1 MATID
6 PILIQIKAD
15 VSQLKTGLAQA
26 EGALKGLDGS
36 VKTASTGMTNFAS
49 KLKSVGA
56 TIGLAF
62 AGTQIASFAKSSV
75 MAASDMAESLS
86 KVQVVFGQGSDAVI
100 KFGKDAA
107 SNMGISNQAALEAA
121 GTYGNLFQAFGLGQG
136 EAQKMST
143 SLVQLA
149 SDMASFN
156 NTSVD
161 DAILALRS
169 GLSGET
175 EPLKKFGVA
184 LSDVRLKTEAMS
196 MGLIKNTSDA
206 LTPAAKAQASY
217 ALIMKDTILAQG
229 DYARTADGTANTMK
243 TLAAQLQDAKVALG
257 DALMPAFRALLSILK
272 VLIPILRSIGSYF
285 KENYDAIK
293 MYAIIVGTLVAA
305 LYTYRAAL
313 VTVKVTQQAFVVM
326 QTLMKG
332 ATLASIAS
340 TNGLAASMLV
350 LNAAIRANPI
360 GLIVTAVIAL
370 GAAFVYAWKHSET
383 FRSIVIAV
391 AQAVANA
398 FAKVI
403 EILGKF
409 FGLLGKAPGM
419 GWAKSISSG
428 LDSIS
433 TKIKTTSNNL
443 SDLKSNFKGMGNISM
458 TAGSAG
464 VTGGSTGGGTTGG
477 GIDPNAAKEMAS
489 KEKKRLADI
498 KANQKKLDTEYKDL
512 AKLEEKKAKLIDD
525 YARDVAKRNLKY
537 DEDVAKAKENHAKR
551 VLDMEKDYNK
561 QILEANRDA
570 ANKRRE
576 IVQQSIDRLRDVFRS
591 ASALDVG
598 KMFSDLLKGEDPTQA
613 TAGTLVDKF
622 KKQLEDVRALSAN
635 ATALANKGF
644 SQVFIEQVVS
654 QGTDVGNQLATELL
668 NATPETVAQMQDLF
682 TQVQETSNHGLD
694 ALATSMNAGLN
705 LATEELKL
713 AYAQVGVDLN
723 EALAQYA
730 LDFAE
735 AMTEAKQDLTDTL
748 AELQKELN
756 KDLAEMQD
764 AFNIALAEINK
775 DIQATINQIFALI
788 AAISALGGVAKGSLT
803 GSKTDSGASSQMLKN
818 QKNWKPFATG
828 GIVTGPTRALIG
840 EAGPE
845 AVIPLDKMNKLGGTV
860 NISIQNTNT
869 QSDQDTANAILRA
882 MRFGQVV
889 QVSGGVLNI

>member
-6 PILIQIKAD
+6 PILVQIKAD
-15 VSQLKTGLAQA
+15 VSQLKAGLAQA
-26 EGALKGLDGS
+26 ESAIKGLDGN
-36 VKTASTGMTNFAS
+36 VKTATTGMTNFAS

-56 TIGLAF
+56 AMGIAF
-62 AGTQIASFAKSSV
+62 AGTQVASFAKDSV
-75 MAASDMAESLS
+75 MAASNMAESLS
-86 KVQVVFGQGSDAVI
+86 KVKIVFGQGSDAVI
-100 KFGKDAA
+100 KFGEDAA
-107 SNMGISNQAALEAA
+107 NNLGMSNQAALEAA

-136 EAQKMST
+136 QAQTMST

-149 SDMASFN
+149 ADMASFN

-196 MGLIKNTSDA
+196 MGLIKNTSQA

-243 TLAAQLQDAKVALG
+243 TLQAKIADAKVALG
-257 DALMPAFRALLSILK
+257 DGLLPVFRALLK
-272 VLIPILRSIGSYF
+272 VLEVGVIPALKAVGKF
-285 KENYDAIK
+285 MKENKEA
-293 MYAIIVGTLVAA
+293 VAVFITV
-305 LYTYRAAL
+305 LAA
-313 VTVKVTQQAFVVM
+313 
-326 QTLMKG
+326 G
-332 ATLASIAS
+332 ATAWGVYTLAVKLSKLTMESFNKVVKA
-340 TNGLAASMLV
+340 
-350 LNAAIRANPI
+350 NAI
-360 GLIVTAVIAL
+360 GLIITAVALLAAGVVMLWKKSDAFRKLVIDIGKAGVQAIGFVIRIVGDLVTAFMKLVTGPMRLFLKGMSLLGNDAAKNAL
-370 GAAFVYAWKHSET
+370 KAIDGAIQNTGEFFDSAAKKVESYGAALDKL
-383 FRSIVIAV
+383 
-391 AQAVANA
+391 NA
-398 FAKVI
+398 K
-403 EILGKF
+403 
-409 FGLLGKAPGM
+409 
-419 GWAKSISSG
+419 KS
-428 LDSIS
+428 
-433 TKIKTTSNNL
+433 TSPIQ
-443 SDLKSNFKGMGNISM
+443 KGDYL
-458 TAGSAG
+458 
-464 VTGGSTGGGTTGG
+464 GGSGGKPPVGG
-477 GIDPNAAKEMAS
+477 GIDPNAAKETAA
-489 KEKKRLADI
+489 KEKKRLSEL

-525 YARDVAKRNLKY
+525 YAKDVAKRNLKY
-537 DEDVAKAKENHAKR
+537 DEDVLKAKEGYAKR
-551 VLDMEKDYNK
+551 VLEIEKDYNK
-561 QILEANRDA
+561 QILDANRDA
-570 ANKRRE
+570 ANKRKE

-598 KMFSDLLKGEDPTQA
+598 KMFADLLKGEDPTQA

-622 KKQLEDVRALSAN
+622 KKQLEDVKALAAN

-654 QGTDVGNQLATELL
+654 QGTDVGNKLATELL
-668 NATPETVAQMQDLF
+668 KATPETVSEMQTLF
-682 TQVQETSNHGLD
+682 AQVQETSNHGLD
-694 ALATSMNAGLN
+694 ALATSLNEGLN

-713 AYAQVGVDLN
+713 AYAKVGVDLN

-735 AMTEAKQDLTDTL
+735 AMAETKQDLTDTL
-748 AELQKELN
+748 AELQKDLN
-756 KDLAEMQD
+756 RDLAEMQD
-764 AFNIALAEINK
+764 AFHVAMAEINK

-788 AAISALGGVAKGSLT
+788 AAISALGGVTKGGLT
-803 GSKTDSGASSQMLKN
+803 GSKTDSAATLQMYKN
-818 QKNWKPFATG
+818 KENWKPFATG
-828 GIVTGPTRALIG
+828 GIVTGPTHALIG
-840 EAGPE
+840 ESGPE
-845 AVIPLDKMNKLGGTV
+845 AVIPLDKMGKLGGTV

>member
-15 VSQLKTGLAQA
+15 VSQLKAGLAQA
-26 EGALKGLDGS
+26 ESALKGIDGS

-56 TIGLAF
+56 AMGIAF
-62 AGTQIASFAKSSV
+62 AGTQVASFAKDSV
-75 MAASDMAESLS
+75 MAASNMAESLS
-86 KVQVVFGQGSDAVI
+86 KVKIVFGQGSDAVI
-100 KFGKDAA
+100 KFGEDAA
-107 SNMGISNQAALEAA
+107 NNMGMSNQAALEAA

-136 EAQKMST
+136 QAQTMST

-149 SDMASFN
+149 ADMASFN

-196 MGLIKNTSDA
+196 MGLIKNTSQA

-243 TLAAQLQDAKVALG
+243 TLQAKIADAKVALG
-257 DALMPAFRALLSILK
+257 DGLLPVFRALLK
-272 VLIPILRSIGSYF
+272 VLEVGVIPALKAVGKF
-285 KENYDAIK
+285 MKENKEA
-293 MYAIIVGTLVAA
+293 VAVFITV
-305 LYTYRAAL
+305 LAA
-313 VTVKVTQQAFVVM
+313 
-326 QTLMKG
+326 G
-332 ATLASIAS
+332 ATAWGVYTVAVKLSKLTMESFNKVVKA
-340 TNGLAASMLV
+340 
-350 LNAAIRANPI
+350 NAI
-360 GLIVTAVIAL
+360 GLIITAVAL
-370 GAAFVYAWKHSET
+370 LAAGMVYLWNKSET
-383 FRSIVIAV
+383 FRKLVIDIGKAGV
-391 AQAVANA
+391 QAIGFVIRVVGDLVTA
-398 FAKVI
+398 FLKLVTGPMRLFLKGMA
-403 EILGKF
+403 
-409 FGLLGKAPGM
+409 LLGNDAAKNALKAIDGAIQNT
-419 GWAKSISSG
+419 GEFFDGAAKKVESYGTALDKLNAKKSTNPVQKGDYLGGSSG
-428 LDSIS
+428 
-433 TKIKTTSNNL
+433 KPP
-443 SDLKSNFKGMGNISM
+443 
-458 TAGSAG
+458 
-464 VTGGSTGGGTTGG
+464 VGG
-477 GIDPNAAKEMAS
+477 GIDPNAAKETAA
-489 KEKKRLADI
+489 KEKKRLSEV

-525 YARDVAKRNLKY
+525 YAKDVAKRNLKY
-537 DEDVAKAKENHAKR
+537 DEDVVKAKENYAKR
-551 VLDMEKDYNK
+551 VLEIEKDYNK
-561 QILEANRDA
+561 QILDATKDA
-570 ANKRRE
+570 ANKRKE

-598 KMFSDLLKGEDPTQA
+598 KMFADLLKGEDPTQA

-622 KKQLEDVRALSAN
+622 KKQLEDVKLLAAN

-668 NATPETVAQMQDLF
+668 KATPETVSEMQTLF
-682 TQVQETSNHGLD
+682 AQVQETSNHGLD
-694 ALATSMNAGLN
+694 ALATSMNEGLN

-735 AMTEAKQDLTDTL
+735 AMTETKQDLTDTL
-748 AELQKELN
+748 AELQKDLN
-756 KDLAEMQD
+756 RDLAEMQD
-764 AFNIALAEINK
+764 AFHVAMAEINK
-775 DIQATINQIFALI
+775 DIQATINQIMALT
-788 AAISALGGVAKGSLT
+788 AALSALGGITKSGGAGKS
-803 GSKTDSGASSQMLKN
+803 DSVSALEMLK
-818 QKNWKPFATG
+818 KKEKKFATG
-828 GIVTGPTRALIG
+828 GIVTGPTHALIG

-845 AVIPLDKMNKLGGTV
+845 AVIPLDKMGKLGGTV